1 MGPGRFQAKE
11 LRTTMDQRSGRIGEK
26 KVKKHERVSG
36 KGINREAAR
45 LGKGMYL
52 NLNRLTLPRM
62 TPKKLWRM

>member
-1 MGPGRFQAKE
+1 
-11 LRTTMDQRSGRIGEK
+11 MDQRSGRIGEK